1 MTRPG
6 PSSFEARPSAERLRM
21 TAMETYFAQ
30 CERCA
35 IQQQDVLR
43 DFFFAGLD
51 PAIQLPF
58 F

>member
-1 MTRPG
+1 
-6 PSSFEARPSAERLRM
+6 M